1 MQQARKEFI
10 KREFR
15 ISCIF
20 IAVVL
25 AAKYLPALFS
35 FSGKS
40 KMYEE
45 YYHDSVPFGFLDLV
59 LIFFVLR
66 LVCRIFI
73 FFMKH

>member
-15 ISCIF
+15 ISAIF
-20 IAVVL
+20 ILMVL
-25 AAKYLPALFS
+25 SAKYLPALFS

-45 YYHDSVPFGFLDLV
+45 YYHESVPIGFLDLV
-59 LIFFVLR
+59 LIFFALR
-66 LVCRIFI
+66 LVYRIFI
-73 FFMKH
+73 FFRRY